1 MKLEK
6 FEESEKSFR
15 DTADYARGMA
25 AIQERHSNGNK
36 FMNALGHAPAAAK
49 YDAPSNGQ

>member
-1 MKLEK
+1 MKLET
-6 FEESEKSFR
+6 FGEAFSG
-15 DTADYARGMA
+15 TPDYARGMA

>member
-1 MKLEK
+1 MKLESLGK
-6 FEESEKSFR
+6 EFSGTP
-15 DTADYARGMA
+15 DHARGMA
-25 AIQERHSNGNK
+25 AIQERYSNGNK